1 MASLIGIGDSYC
13 RAPGRRGYIDPHLS
27 RAHAVRA
34 DFGHIV
40 CQRQGGQACT
50 AAESRSADT
59 GHGGRDVDTCQIHA
73 VVESLCRDCRQSLAQ
88 GRRFQRGAAPKDAF
102 AHTLHRSHGH
112 GLHRGIAAEGIFI
125 DRVYVSRDHHIFGA
139 ARVGPQRHN
148 VIAAVVLQGH
158 IGPDDKIDL
167 ELIPVSIADRSR
179 GAAGRRG
186 YIDPQG
192 TFGIAEA
199 LVGADGSKAVCHG
212 QRLQGGAGKGR
223 ITVYGSDIGGQGCRR
238 GRTCILSQVEH
249 VTIIADAPGGVAADI
264 KVRRVGYSPGRG
276 AVIVRYMDLHVIA
289 SCERSRRNASHGVL
303 HGRVA
308 QRGTVPEGPV
318 SDADFGR
325 GREDRVFIA

>member
-1 MASLIGIGDSYC
+1 MAALIGIGDSYC
-13 RAPGRRGYIDPHLS
+13 RAPGRRGYIDPHRS

-40 CQRQGGQACT
+40 RQRQGGQACT
-50 AAESRSADT
+50 AAKSAADAR
-59 GHGGRDVDTCQIHA
+59 HRRRNADACQIHA
-73 VVESLCRDCRQSLAQ
+73 VVESLCRDCREPLAQ

-148 VIAAVVLQGH
+148 VFAAVVLQGH

-192 TFGIAEA
+192 AVGIAEA

-212 QRLQGGAGKGR
+212 QRLQGGAGEGR
-223 ITVYGSDIGGQGCRR
+223 ITVNGSDIGGQGCRR
-238 GRTCILSQVEH
+238 GRARILSQVEH

-264 KVRRVGYSPGRG
+264 KVRRVGYSPGRST
-276 AVIVRYMDLHVIA
+276 VIVRYMDLRVIA
-289 SCERSRRNASHGVL
+289 SCERSRRNAGHGVL
-303 HGRVA
+303 HGHVA
-308 QRGTVPEGPV
+308 QRGAVLEGPV

-325 GREDRVFIA
+325 GSEVRVFFA